1 MITANKALIAEHG
14 PVLFQAAHEAGASL
28 YFEASVGGGMPAI
41 KTIREALV
49 GNDVVSITTI
59 INGTCNYILTQMAAH
74 GWDFAQA
81 LDEAQ
86 RQGYAEADPALDVEG
101 RDAGHKVAIM
111 ASLVHGGYVP
121 YDKLSI
127 EGITR
132 ITPEDIAVARE
143 LGYCIKLLG
152 IIRRDHQ
159 DHEVD
164 VRVHPAM
171 LHQDHILASV
181 SGVFNAVL
189 LEGDAVGPIL
199 LYGRGAGEMPTA
211 SAVVSDIVDVARN
224 LQSGTPLRIPM
235 DYYAHDN
242 ALRLKPLDT
251 LESRY
256 YLRFSVEDEPGV
268 LAAIATAFGRHRISI
283 ASVMQ
288 KEINNP
294 DFVPVIFLTHDAVEK
309 AVRDAVAE
317 VERLPFVR
325 RPDAGDPDRGLTAY
339 FFSGLPSE
347 ASSGSTTAV
356 SPALRST
363 TPRASLETRP
373 GSEARTTTCPAN
385 ASRRSTLP
393 LASDSPA
400 PISFPPSST
409 VIDTASIGSPAS
421 STTKTSST
429 AVSFASSA
437 AIARTCSATT
447 FTGGSEAP
455 IAAARPQHGPCRP
468 RHHDICAT
476 HASRP
481 PFSRLR
487 RLSGHGECL
496 PSGVPQLF
504 ERVDQQPAHARQDI
518 EAGQA

>member
-1 MITANKALIAEHG
+1 MRTINIGLIGAGTVGGGVVKLLARKAGSFDERLGLPLRLARVVDQAKARFAELPVGDAVCSANADDVLRDEAIDIVVELIGGTAMAKQVILEALRRGKHVITANKALIAEHG
-14 PVLFQAAHEAGASL
+14 PALFQAAHEAGASL

-74 GWDFAQA
+74 GWDFEQA
-81 LDEAQ
+81 LAEAQ
-86 RQGYAEADPALDVEG
+86 RRGYAEADPALDVEG

-121 YDKLSI
+121 YDKLHI

-132 ITPEDIAVARE
+132 ITQADIAVARE
-143 LGYCIKLLG
+143 MGYCIKLLG
-152 IIRRDHQ
+152 IIRREHQ

-171 LHQDHILASV
+171 LHQEHILASV

-199 LYGRGAGEMPTA
+199 LYGRGAGELPTA

-224 LQSGTPLRIPM
+224 LQSETPLRIPM

-242 ALRLKPLDT
+242 TLGLKALDT
-251 LESRY
+251 LRSRY

-288 KEINNP
+288 KEINSP
-294 DFVPVIFLTHDAVEK
+294 EAVPVIFLTHEAMEK

-325 RPDAGDPDRGLTAY
+325 RPTQ
-339 FFSGLPSE
+339 
-347 ASSGSTTAV
+347 
-356 SPALRST
+356 
-363 TPRASLETRP
+363 
-373 GSEARTTTCPAN
+373 
-385 ASRRSTLP
+385 
-393 LASDSPA
+393 
-400 PISFPPSST
+400 
-409 VIDTASIGSPAS
+409 VI
-421 STTKTSST
+421 
-429 AVSFASSA
+429 
-437 AIARTCSATT
+437 R
-447 FTGGSEAP
+447 
-455 IAAARPQHGPCRP
+455 
-468 RHHDICAT
+468 
-476 HASRP
+476 
-481 PFSRLR
+481 
-487 RLSGHGECL
+487 
-496 PSGVPQLF
+496 
-504 ERVDQQPAHARQDI
+504 I
-518 EAGQA
+518 ED